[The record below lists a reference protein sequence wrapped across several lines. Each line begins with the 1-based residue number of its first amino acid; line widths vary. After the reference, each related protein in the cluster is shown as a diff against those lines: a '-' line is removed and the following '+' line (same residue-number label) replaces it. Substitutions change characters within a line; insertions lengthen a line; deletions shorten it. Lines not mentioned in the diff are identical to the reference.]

1 MLNNKIQ
8 IIVLFSILVSAILT
22 LPVSAEKPTAK
33 TFVQIGLVNYEN
45 AEYSEAIDEFKQAIK
60 LKPNYAAAHYHLA
73 NAYFGLRRYD
83 EALDSYKKAVKIK
96 PSYIDAHYSLGVL
109 ATMLSEYDDAIKALK
124 KVIKLDPKHSRAFFS
139 LGNAYSEL
147 EDYEEAVTYYK
158 KAVQLKPKD
167 AAARYSLGVS
177 YLKLDKQLISSAR
190 REYDV
195 LIKLDKDLAKDLG
208 DKIRK
213 R

>member
-1 MLNNKIQ
+1 MLAKKIQ
-8 IIVLFSILVSAILT
+8 IVLLSLLLTSAVFS
-22 LPVSAEKPTAK
+22 LPVYAAKPTAK
-33 TFVQIGLVNYEN
+33 TFIRIGLINYEN

-60 LKPNYAAAHYHLA
+60 LKPNYAEAHFHLA

-83 EALDSYKKAVKIK
+83 EALDSYKKAVKLK
-96 PSYIDAHYSLGVL
+96 PSYVDAHYSLGIL

-124 KVIKLDPKHSRAFFS
+124 KVIKLDPQHSRACLS

-147 EDYEEAVTYYK
+147 ENYEEAVKYYK
-158 KAVQLKPKD
+158 KAVKLKPKD
-167 AAARYSLGVS
+167 AGARYSLGVS